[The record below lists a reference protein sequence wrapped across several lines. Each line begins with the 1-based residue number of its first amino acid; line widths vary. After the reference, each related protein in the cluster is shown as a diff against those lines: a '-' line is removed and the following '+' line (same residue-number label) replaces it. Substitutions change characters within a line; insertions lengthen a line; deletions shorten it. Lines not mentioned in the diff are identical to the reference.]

1 MFTKLMKNCGQGAS
15 PSPQFFSR
23 FRPARL
29 SVFTLAIVIL
39 IGTVLLM
46 LPISH
51 TGAPAWPTPP
61 GPGPQVD
68 VSGIA
73 ALNEQTILKQEI
85 SPETGYL
92 EAGYPDTNYPGASYP
107 SAGPSLGGAPLSTAF
122 FTSVSATSVTGLIVV
137 DTATYW
143 SSFGKAVLLV
153 LMEIGGLG
161 TMTLGAVLALA
172 VAHRLNLRQKLVVA
186 STTGVFT
193 HADIQ
198 GMVKRIVTYSLVIQI
213 VCVPFI
219 FSGLMQSGESWSA
232 ALGNSIFLAISAFN
246 NAGFAPYT
254 DNLMQQGTN
263 LLVVLP
269 IMVALILG
277 GLGFPV
283 LLQLWAWLRGRDRRT
298 STWMLNVRIVLVA
311 TVVLILGGWL
321 LVAVAEWSNP
331 GTLGEYSLGDK
342 LLLSLFTAVS
352 PRTAGFNVMD
362 ISAQSHVTWL
372 FTDVLMFIGAGPAG
386 TAGGIKVTTF
396 MILVFI
402 VYTEVRAGDAVQLFK
417 RRIGRSV
424 QRQAITVVMLAFV
437 ILSMATATLIAL
449 TDYRMD
455 QLLYEVT
462 SAAATVG
469 LSTGITQYLP
479 VSAQMVLCLL
489 MFFGRIGPVTIASA
503 LALRP
508 IERHYEYPKERPLI
522 G

>member
-1 MFTKLMKNCGQGAS
+1 MLKQRVKNCGPRGNW
-15 PSPQFFSR
+15 SPQFFTR

-29 SVFTLAIVIL
+29 SVYTLSLVIIV
-39 IGTVLLM
+39 GTCLLM

-61 GPGPQVD
+61 GPAPLAD
-68 VSGIA
+68 SGGLTA
-73 ALNEQTILKQEI
+73 E
-85 SPETGYL
+85 
-92 EAGYPDTNYPGASYP
+92 ASYP
-107 SAGPSLGGAPLSTAF
+107 AGGPTIGGAPLSTAF
-122 FTSVSATSVTGLIVV
+122 FTAVSATSVTGLVVV

-143 SSFGKAVLLV
+143 TWFGKLVLLI

-172 VAHRLNLRQKLVVA
+172 VAHRLNLRQKLVLA
-186 STTGVFT
+186 STTGVLT
-193 HADIQ
+193 YADVQ
-198 GMVKRIVTYSLVIQI
+198 GMVKRIVYYSLIIQV

-219 FSGLMQSGESWSA
+219 FAGLLSGGEDWIS
-232 ALGNSIFLAISAFN
+232 ALGNAIFLSISAFN

-254 DNLMQQGTN
+254 DNLMQYGTN
-263 LLVVLP
+263 PLVVLP
-269 IMVALILG
+269 AMTGLILG

-283 LLQLWAWLRGRDRRT
+283 LLQLWEWLRGRDQRI
-298 STWMLNVRIVLVA
+298 SMWMLNTRIVLIA
-311 TVVLILGGWL
+311 TLVLILGGWL
-321 LVAVAEWSNP
+321 LVAVAEWNNP
-331 GTLGEYSLGDK
+331 ATLAEHSVGDK

-362 ISAQSHVTWL
+362 IGGQSHVTWL
-372 FTDVLMFIGAGPAG
+372 LTDLLMFIGAGPAG

-424 QRQAITVVMLAFV
+424 QRQAITVVMLAFAL
-437 ILSMATATLIAL
+437 LSVATCTLITL
-449 TDYRMD
+449 TDYRLD
-455 QLLYEVT
+455 QVLFEVT

-508 IERHYEYPKERPLI
+508 IERHYEYPKERPII